1 MFMNGATRINE
12 INGVQFIL
20 SIIYPVLHRL
30 PCVRDSVAYVSMA
43 KVMRGK
49 RRFASTVM
57 V

>member
-1 MFMNGATRINE
+1 MNGATRINE